1 MAEVHTRAQL
11 EDVARD
17 MRRDVVDLCHRSP
30 HHKAHLGGSLSA
42 IDILCALYVDVMNT
56 GAGKTGAAWDA
67 RDRFVLSKAHAAI
80 ALYAALHQAGL
91 LSDEEMAEP
100 VCGPD
105 TLLYRQTQRNLA
117 HGMEITA
124 GSLGMGLGYASGLA
138 LALGRRGSSAH
149 VFAMLGDGELN
160 EGSVWESIA
169 FAAHNHLANLTAIVD
184 ANGLQLDG
192 ACADILDCGDTARQ
206 WESFGFSPVEVDGHD
221 VIAVRD
227 ALLAAREATG
237 RPVVVIAHTVK
248 GKGLSFA
255 ENRVE
260 WHDNI
265 LTDDLYEQALH
276 ELDGGA
282 AR

>member
-11 EDVARD
+11 EHIARD
-17 MRRDVVDLCHRSP
+17 MRRDVVGLCYRSP

-42 IDILCALYVDVMNT
+42 IETLAVLFCDVMET
-56 GAGKTGAAWDA
+56 GAGTTGDAWAA
-67 RDRFVLSKAHAAI
+67 RDRFALSKAHAAI

-91 LSDEEMAEP
+91 LSDEEMSLP

-105 TLLYRQTQRNLA
+105 TLLYRQTQRDLA

-138 LALGRRGSSAH
+138 LSLRRRRLPSR
-149 VFAMLGDGELN
+149 VYVMLGDGECN
-160 EGSVWESIA
+160 EGSVWESAA
-169 FAAHNHLANLTAIVD
+169 FAAHNGLTNLTAIVD

-192 ACADILDCGDTARQ
+192 STEEVLDSGDLATQ
-206 WESFGFSPVEVDGHD
+206 WEAFGFRSIEVDGHD
-221 VIAVRD
+221 VIAI
-227 ALLAAREATG
+227 REALIAAADDSDA
-237 RPVVVIAHTVK
+237 RPAVVIAHTTK

-255 ENRVE
+255 EGRVE

-265 LTDDLYEQALH
+265 LTDELYHKALL
-276 ELDGGA
+276 ELGGEE
-282 AR
+282 